1 MMTTSARDEILGS
14 VRTALK
20 RGPNESTPSARL
32 EGASRD
38 VVEIKNEC
46 ERKRAQLIEQFQAEV
61 ERVGARFY
69 RAADEA
75 SVIEYIK
82 QVSRDRRAENA
93 IGWNEIPLDRTNLER
108 SLQEVSV
115 KYSTEASDA
124 HFLRSAVSADLG
136 VSGVDYALADTG
148 TLVLLARTGQARS
161 ISLLPPVHIAV
172 VQAEQLLSRLDDLFP
187 LVSLE
192 RDLASAIT
200 FITGPSRTADIE
212 LTLVIGV
219 HGPQE
224 LHVVLLQR

>member
-1 MMTTSARDEILGS
+1 MTTSARDEILGS

-20 RGPNESTPSARL
+20 HVTNESTPRVRSK
-32 EGASRD
+32 GASSD
-38 VVEIKNEC
+38 AVEIRIEC
-46 ERKRAQLIEQFQAEV
+46 ERNRAQLIEQFQAEV
-61 ERVGARFY
+61 QRVGARFY

-75 SVIEYIK
+75 SVIEYIQ
-82 QVSRDRRAENA
+82 QVSRDRCAENA

-108 SLQEVSV
+108 SLQDVGV
-115 KYSTEASDA
+115 KYSTEAYNA
-124 HFLRSAVSADLG
+124 LFLGSAVSADLG
-136 VSGVDYALADTG
+136 VSAVDYALADTG

-172 VQAEQLLSRLDDLFP
+172 VKAEQLLSSLDDLFP
-187 LVSLE
+187 LLSLE
-192 RDLASAIT
+192 SDLASAIT

-212 LTLVIGV
+212 LTLVVGV